1 MFLHVEFSGL
11 IRTEAFL
18 AAGTH
23 WSSSEAVMLAVNTEM
38 LTPAEITASPRSSRR
53 KAKPVWCADS
63 CPSAFPGM
71 TPHGCSGLVAGPSQL
86 QGHFPVFHL

>member
-38 LTPAEITASPRSSRR
+38 LTPAEITASPPVLHEGKPSLSGVLTAVRLPSRE
-53 KAKPVWCADS
+53 
-63 CPSAFPGM
+63 
-71 TPHGCSGLVAGPSQL
+71 
-86 QGHFPVFHL
+86 